1 MGRNAISVQT
11 YYFKLMELMMV
22 NALVGG
28 SNYSFMNR
36 GWLNCLLYQKRGGQ
50 LELLLH
56 LLVSNYNQQ
65 PNINFAKI
73 YLVALTETAL

>member
-11 YYFKLMELMMV
+11 YYFKLMELMM
-22 NALVGG
+22 GG
-28 SNYSFMNR
+28 SNYSFMNH
-36 GWLNCLLYQKRGGQ
+36 GWLNCLLYRKRGGP

-73 YLVALTETAL
+73 YLVALTEIAL